1 MLATKV
7 LLSQGRQGVGTFYYA
22 NGAYYSGELLAVLR
36 TAVVCVKN
44 SNGKNQRQEWKSN
57 VKEGNGR
64 HTFDDGKVYDGYG
77 PRFFNDVKRPCE
89 RCLTFCCW
97 GNLKLIAWWTTVWH
111 PDALALFLD
120 KSKCCDGGKPELS
133 KEENPVCGFRLSA
146 AWL

>member
-44 SNGKNQRQEWKSN
+44 SNGMDARSGKAMSRMVTDVIPLMMERYMMGMVLGFSTTWNDHVRDA
-57 VKEGNGR
+57 R
-64 HTFDDGKVYDGYG
+64 HFVVEEIWSWSHGGLQYG
-77 PRFFNDVKRPCE
+77 TQMLRP
-89 RCLTFCCW
+89 
-97 GNLKLIAWWTTVWH
+97 
-111 PDALALFLD
+111 LFLD